1 MSKINVRMT
10 QPKYI
15 IKPNDG
21 IIVCQI
27 QTNGDARP
35 YKYIEDIV
43 ACSPKLRK
51 KYSIKWMD
59 DILQFTAVAKLH
71 KEDTWDEIKGK
82 RIAESKCKRKIYEF
96 YLRLYVDIMRE
107 LVKTDI
113 KLLNRHSDNLMYCV
127 DREAQHLK
135 ELIK

>member
-21 IIVCQI
+21 IVVCQI
-27 QTNGDARP
+27 QTNGDSNP
-35 YKYIEDIV
+35 YKLVYDIV
-43 ACSPKLRK
+43 NLSPKLQK
-51 KYSIKWMD
+51 KYSIKWTD
-59 DILQFTAVAKLH
+59 DTLQFTAIAKLH
-71 KEDTWDEIKGK
+71 KEDTWDELKGK

-96 YLRLYVDIMRE
+96 YLRLYADILEE
-107 LVKTDI
+107 LTKKDI
-113 KLLNRHSDNLMYCV
+113 KLLNHHLDNLEYCV
-127 DREAQHLK
+127 NRESRHLK

>member
-21 IIVCQI
+21 IVVCQI
-27 QTNGDARP
+27 QTNGDSNP
-35 YKYIEDIV
+35 YKLAYDIV
-43 ACSPKLRK
+43 NLSPKLQK
-51 KYSIKWMD
+51 KYSIKWTD
-59 DILQFTAVAKLH
+59 DTLQFTAIAKLH
-71 KEDTWDEIKGK
+71 KEDTWDELKGK

-96 YLRLYVDIMRE
+96 YLRLYADILEE
-107 LVKTDI
+107 LTKKDT
-113 KLLNRHSDNLMYCV
+113 KLLHHHLNNLEYCV
-127 DREAQHLK
+127 NRESLHLK